1 MKIFQE
7 KALVDPIYR
16 AIDAHDKKFPD
27 AKLRQKVDA
36 LVTNPQK
43 ANEVMGKA
51 FLVSK
56 LTKENFNEEGELN
69 IQSLG
74 LSDRDISGID
84 IKTIVNTAQK
94 IYPLNETV
102 KEESPEIQSEPLQD
116 QDITIEDDSQSKQ
129 DIKNAIAL
137 SESEPRRATYSKV
150 GGQDIN
156 KESYLSLLNGTQFKG
171 KKYRGTF
178 DGKNR
183 GEQIE
188 NQILTNEEKGSV
200 EQFKNILVNTFVTD
214 QDNKESIKNKNA
226 VVNLADITSE
236 EKYIRERFKFLFDTD
251 VIFVTDMSKDSDGNF
266 TEDNDGFIVDGS
278 NSPYRLKATSF
289 VSDTTKRNTIVVN
302 VNEVNTD
309 KKETKLDAILAHEL
323 SHALEDTPIFS
334 DQKFTN
340 IVKEYYENNQEKA
353 NQIETAIRNIHTG
366 KKGMTEEK
374 LNKMI
379 NSELFA
385 YLVQEVW

>member
-1 MKIFQE
+1 M
-7 KALVDPIYR
+7 
-16 AIDAHDKKFPD
+16 
-27 AKLRQKVDA
+27 
-36 LVTNPQK
+36 
-43 ANEVMGKA
+43 
-51 FLVSK
+51 
-56 LTKENFNEEGELN
+56 
-69 IQSLG
+69 
-74 LSDRDISGID
+74 
-84 IKTIVNTAQK
+84 
-94 IYPLNETV
+94 
-102 KEESPEIQSEPLQD
+102 
-116 QDITIEDDSQSKQ
+116 
-129 DIKNAIAL
+129 
-137 SESEPRRATYSKV
+137 
-150 GGQDIN
+150 
-156 KESYLSLLNGTQFKG
+156 SLLNGTQFKG

-278 NSPYRLKATSF
+278 NSPYRLKELVLF
-289 VSDTTKRNTIVVN
+289 LIHKRNTIVVN

-353 NQIETAIRNIHTG
+353 NQIETTIRNIHTG

-385 YLVQEVW
+385 YLVQEVR